1 MEIWNLKDQ
10 QKLKSFDYDVL
21 QQATT
26 CTSDSNFLFLK
37 CEEKELLK
45 IDIHSLK
52 GITKYKMDGQ
62 IKRALVSHD
71 NKVIYIS
78 SR

>member
-10 QKLKSFDYDVL
+10 QKLKSFDNDVL

-45 IDIHSLK
+45 IDTRSL
-52 GITKYKMDGQ
+52 
-62 IKRALVSHD
+62 
-71 NKVIYIS
+71 
-78 SR
+78 